1 MTDHNDRLN
10 KVQQDLISSEDNLSS
25 REIFRLQQ
33 ARNKA
38 LSQQDFVRSNTLSFW
53 PSLSAILASSLLLAV
68 FFLEGSMDQLQ
79 QDNDR
84 YNSIIDL
91 AAYLSED
98 DDELDVYYWLAESE
112 EDLDMLYGYI
122 SD

>member
-1 MTDHNDRLN
+1 MTDDHDRLDR
-10 KVQQDLISSEDNLSS
+10 VQQDLFSIEDNLSS

-38 LSQQDFVRSNTLSFW
+38 LSQQAFVPTKAISFW
-53 PSLSAILASSLLLAV
+53 PGLSAILASSLLLAV
-68 FFLEGSMDQLQ
+68 FFFEDNMDQLQ

-84 YNSIIDL
+84 YDSIIDL

-98 DDELDVYYWLAESE
+98 DDELDVYYWLIENE